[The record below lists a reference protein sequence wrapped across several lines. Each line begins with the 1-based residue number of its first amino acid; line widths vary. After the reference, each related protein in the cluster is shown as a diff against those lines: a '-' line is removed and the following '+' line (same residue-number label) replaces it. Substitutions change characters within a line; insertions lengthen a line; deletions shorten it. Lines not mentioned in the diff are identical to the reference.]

1 MALNDNSF
9 VMSVNNQNNLI
20 ENKGSLPV
28 ADSNEING
36 GRMIVDTT
44 ADRNRIR
51 ATKRKAGME
60 VFVLETQTPY
70 ILRTNDISKEVTVD
84 DDWTVLKSSSALSSD
99 KLSTARTINGVP
111 FDGTT
116 DIELPAEFY
125 TAREIVEIFDNG
137 KITLK
142 RAYDLLLPRFA
153 TRISNMISD
162 ERSTLGEDNSKNI
175 SANVGDTLRV
185 DTFDLVKS
193 IKTPL
198 YQTSYTTN
206 KINDHMRDY
215 NLILT
220 SDQGSDVPLGTEFPA
235 AISSTYTLRDT
246 YTSGISLS
254 CVFESNRVTYFNI
267 LRRRNMSEALQEIRL
282 TPQGTSSFNI
292 TVAFKINSGNL
303 EDSIAIF
310 VAIPYKTTD
319 NNVAKFQ
326 YKYAKLTKNNPG
338 SLVYEG
344 RMDGITGSYYD
355 FLNNTDGELDNFAV
369 PITIISKDSEVSA
382 ALKAL

>member
-36 GRMIVDTT
+36 GRMIVATT

-84 DDWTVLKSSSALSSD
+84 DDWTILKSLSALSSD
-99 KLSTARTINGVP
+99 RLSTARTINGVP

-198 YQTSYTTN
+198 YQTSYTTT

>member
-36 GRMIVDTT
+36 GRMIVATT

-84 DDWTVLKSSSALSSD
+84 DDWTILKSSSALSSD

-142 RAYDLLLPRFA
+142 RSYDLLLPRFA

-198 YQTSYTTN
+198 YQTSYTTT

-220 SDQGSDVPLGTEFPA
+220 SNQGSDVPLGTEFPA

-344 RMDGITGSYYD
+344 RMDGIAGSYYD

>member
-36 GRMIVDTT
+36 GRMIVATT

-70 ILRTNDISKEVTVD
+70 ILRTNDISKEVTTD
-84 DDWTVLKSSSALSSD
+84 DDWTVLKSSSATTSD
-99 KLSTARTINGVP
+99 RLSTARTINGVP

-198 YQTSYTTN
+198 YQTSYTTT

-254 CVFESNRVTYFNI
+254 CVFESNRVAYFNI

-344 RMDGITGSYYD
+344 RIDGITGSYYD

>member
-36 GRMIVDTT
+36 GRMIVATT

-84 DDWTVLKSSSALSSD
+84 DDWTILKSSSALSSD
-99 KLSTARTINGVP
+99 RLSTARTINGVP

-198 YQTSYTTN
+198 YQTSYTTT

-344 RMDGITGSYYD
+344 RMDGIAGSYYD

>member
-44 ADRNRIR
+44 TDRNRIR

-84 DDWTVLKSSSALSSD
+84 DDWTILKSSSALSSD

-175 SANVGDTLRV
+175 STNVGDTLRV

-198 YQTSYTTN
+198 YQTSYTTT

>member
-36 GRMIVDTT
+36 GRMIVATT
-44 ADRNRIR
+44 TDRNRIR

-70 ILRTNDISKEVTVD
+70 ILRTNDISKEVTID
-84 DDWTVLKSSSALSSD
+84 DDWTVLKSSSATTSD
-99 KLSTARTINGVP
+99 RLSTARTINGVP

-198 YQTSYTTN
+198 YQTSYTTT

-310 VAIPYKTTD
+310 VAIPYKTAD

>member
-36 GRMIVDTT
+36 GRMIVATT

-84 DDWTVLKSSSALSSD
+84 DDWTILKSSSALSSD

-198 YQTSYTTN
+198 YQTSYTTT

-319 NNVAKFQ
+319 NNIAKFQ

>member
-36 GRMIVDTT
+36 GRMIVATT

-84 DDWTVLKSSSALSSD
+84 DDWTILKSSSALSSD
-99 KLSTARTINGVP
+99 RLSTARTINGVP

-116 DIELPAEFY
+116 DIELPEEFY

-198 YQTSYTTN
+198 YQTSYTTT

-319 NNVAKFQ
+319 TNVAKFQ

>member
-84 DDWTVLKSSSALSSD
+84 DDWTILKSSSATTSD
-99 KLSTARTINGVP
+99 RLSTARTINGVP

-198 YQTSYTTN
+198 YQTSYTTT

-344 RMDGITGSYYD
+344 RMDGIIGSYYD

>member
-36 GRMIVDTT
+36 GRMIVATT

-84 DDWTVLKSSSALSSD
+84 DDWTILKSSSALSSD
-99 KLSTARTINGVP
+99 RLSTARTINGVP

-198 YQTSYTTN
+198 YQTSYATT

-310 VAIPYKTTD
+310 VAIPYKTAD

>member
-36 GRMIVDTT
+36 GRMIVATP

-84 DDWTVLKSSSALSSD
+84 DDWTILKSSSALSSD

-198 YQTSYTTN
+198 YQTSYTTT

-319 NNVAKFQ
+319 NNVAKSQ

>member
-36 GRMIVDTT
+36 GRMIVATT

-84 DDWTVLKSSSALSSD
+84 DDWTILKSSSALSSD
-99 KLSTARTINGVP
+99 RLSTARTINGVP

-175 SANVGDTLRV
+175 SANIGDTLRV

-198 YQTSYTTN
+198 YQTSYTTT

-303 EDSIAIF
+303 EDSISIF

>member
-1 MALNDNSF
+1 MALNDNTF
-9 VMSVNNQNNLI
+9 VMSVNNQKNLI

-36 GRMIVDTT
+36 GRMIVTTT

-84 DDWTVLKSSSALSSD
+84 DDWTILKSSSALTSD

-198 YQTSYTTN
+198 YQTSYTTT

>member
-36 GRMIVDTT
+36 GRMIVATT

-84 DDWTVLKSSSALSSD
+84 DDWTILKSSSATTSD
-99 KLSTARTINGVP
+99 RLSTARTINGVP
-111 FDGTT
+111 FDGTA

-198 YQTSYTTN
+198 YQTSYTTT

-310 VAIPYKTTD
+310 VAIPYKTAD

-326 YKYAKLTKNNPG
+326 YKYAKLTKNNTG

>member
-36 GRMIVDTT
+36 GRMIVATT

-84 DDWTVLKSSSALSSD
+84 DDWTILKSSSALTSD

-193 IKTPL
+193 IKSPL
-198 YQTSYTTN
+198 YQTSYTTT

-303 EDSIAIF
+303 EDSIVIF

>member
-1 MALNDNSF
+1 MVLNDNSF

-36 GRMIVDTT
+36 GRMIVATT
-44 ADRNRIR
+44 TDRNRIR

-70 ILRTNDISKEVTVD
+70 ILRTNDISKEVTTD
-84 DDWTVLKSSSALSSD
+84 DDWTILKSSSALSSD

-198 YQTSYTTN
+198 YQTSYTTT

-310 VAIPYKTTD
+310 VAIPYKTAD

>member
-36 GRMIVDTT
+36 GRMIVATT

-84 DDWTVLKSSSALSSD
+84 DDWTILKSSSALSSD
-99 KLSTARTINGVP
+99 RLSTARTINGVP

-198 YQTSYTTN
+198 YQTSYNTT

-310 VAIPYKTTD
+310 VAIPYKTAD

>member
-1 MALNDNSF
+1 MALNDNTF
-9 VMSVNNQNNLI
+9 VMSVNNQKNLI

-36 GRMIVDTT
+36 GRMIVATT

-84 DDWTVLKSSSALSSD
+84 DDWTILKSSSALSSD

-198 YQTSYTTN
+198 YQTSYTTT

-344 RMDGITGSYYD
+344 RMDGIIGSYYD

>member
-36 GRMIVDTT
+36 GRMIVATT

-84 DDWTVLKSSSALSSD
+84 DDWTILKSSSATTSD
-99 KLSTARTINGVP
+99 RLSTARTINGVP

-198 YQTSYTTN
+198 YQTSYTTT

-282 TPQGTSSFNI
+282 TLQGTSSFNI